1 MDTVPKGNFGN
12 VHRNAQKKFDLLQ
25 RVMRVHSPCDEGKS
39 AQTLI
44 LSSDPDPATC
54 VPRWVA
60 MLSTV
65 ASPSTVSATWA
76 RRANTRLPCFHEVLT
91 QTLPQADA
99 NGTRGRQSGSP
110 HLGHLPAILLGHLL
124 CMIGRISIQEEETA

>member
-1 MDTVPKGNFGN
+1 
-12 VHRNAQKKFDLLQ
+12 
-25 RVMRVHSPCDEGKS
+25 MRVYSLCDEGKS
-39 AQTLI
+39 AQMLI

-76 RRANTRLPCFHEVLT
+76 RRANMRLPCFHQVLT
-91 QTLPQADA
+91 QTLHKPVQMVREAGSRA
-99 NGTRGRQSGSP
+99 LPILGT
-110 HLGHLPAILLGHLL
+110 HLPRDAQRDKLK
-124 CMIGRISIQEEETA
+124 